1 VRTCIDQQAMSFDE
15 IGFTFADLV
24 LAGLHDGLWLALIDD
39 LGVGLASAA
48 SAEAEQVRAAALDYR
63 RERGLLASED
73 LRGWL
78 AARALTAEDL
88 AAHLRR
94 GVALSDA
101 PERAA
106 GAERPSAEEVAGSLR
121 AEAVLGGALH
131 RCGELLANWAG
142 AARAR
147 GTLHELP
154 RADADELLALARADE
169 VSALDAIEADELE
182 RKAGRIAALAGEYA
196 AFCDEVAGEEAME
209 RMLRRHRL
217 DWQSYHFRE
226 AIFAREPAA
235 REAALCVR
243 QDGMSLEEAAGLAG
257 VAVSEQTQRLD
268 EVDKQM
274 NGVLLATSPGELAG
288 PYSLH
293 ESFVLVEVLERSQPD
308 PGDPRVQEL
317 ARSELVSDALERH
330 LVGKVHW
337 QVDV

>member
-1 VRTCIDQQAMSFDE
+1 MRTCIDQQAMSFDE

-24 LAGLHDGLWLALIDD
+24 LAGLYDGLWLALIDD
-39 LGVGLASAA
+39 LGAGLAAA
-48 SAEAEQVRAAALDYR
+48 PSAEPEQVRAAALDYR

-78 AARALTAEDL
+78 AARGLAAEDL

-94 GVALSDA
+94 VVALG
-101 PERAA
+101 AA
-106 GAERPSAEEVAGSLR
+106 AERPAGSARPAAEDVAASLR
-121 AEAVLGGALH
+121 ADAVLGGTLR
-131 RCGELLANWAG
+131 RCGELLANWGG

-147 GTLHELP
+147 GTLLELP
-154 RADADELLALARADE
+154 HAPVEELLALARADE
-169 VSALDAIEADELE
+169 VSALDAIEAAELE
-182 RKAGRIAALAGEYA
+182 RKAARIAALAGEYE
-196 AFCDEVAGEEAME
+196 AFCDEIAGEEAME

-226 AIFAREPAA
+226 ATFAREPAA

-257 VAVSEQTQRLD
+257 VGVSEQTKRLD
-268 EVDKQM
+268 EVEKEM

-288 PYSLH
+288 PYAVH

-308 PGDPRVQEL
+308 PGDPQVLEL
-317 ARSELVSDALERH
+317 ARTELVADALERH

-337 QVDV
+337 HVDV